1 MIPLLEPLFQ
11 GAWAP
16 LGEALVCAAEPPPDA
31 VPVHRL
37 IGEPALLDELL
48 RRHALHRGVTGNDL
62 RAAASSW
69 CFAYLDALLPPV
81 VAAASVLR
89 HVFPTSPH
97 EMHVVVGDD
106 DAVARSF
113 HIGHGGSALP
123 GGGCSERLAPL
134 IDLHLAP
141 LFTQLA
147 RSARVAP
154 KILWGNLA
162 RRLDGL
168 FEQGLGL
175 TGNAPHIALDRDTL
189 LVHPLWH
196 DGRPNPLLPRQ
207 RPHPQ
212 ASRTIGLHRQC
223 CLFHLLPDEGYCS
236 ACPLLPEQH
245 LRSG

>member
-11 GAWAP
+11 GVWAP
-16 LGEALVCAAEPPPDA
+16 LGEALVCAAEPPAEA

-37 IGEPALLDELL
+37 IDEPALLEALL
-48 RRHALHRGVTGNDL
+48 RRHALQRGVTGSDL

-81 VAAASVLR
+81 VAAASVLQ
-89 HVFPTSPH
+89 HVFPTAPH
-97 EMHVVVGDD
+97 EMQVVMGDD
-106 DAVARSF
+106 DATPRTF
-113 HIGHGGSALP
+113 HIGHGGAARRGSR
-123 GGGCSERLAPL
+123 CSERLAPL

-141 LFTQLA
+141 LFAQIA
-147 RSARVAP
+147 RASRVAP

-168 FEQGLGL
+168 FEQGLAL
-175 TGNAPHIALDRDTL
+175 TGHAPHIAQDRDAL
-189 LVHPLWH
+189 LSQPLWH

-212 ASRTIGLHRQC
+212 ASRTIPLHRQC
-223 CLFHLLPDEGYCS
+223 CLFYCLPGEDYCS
-236 ACPLLPEQH
+236 ACPLQP
-245 LRSG
+245 GP